1 MVEGG
6 LGGAGGAGMFK
17 IAKPLVTGVAKD
29 DRFTLSSKDYTVL
42 TGGQS
47 QRWGVGGMGGHI
59 QETTCTVRLGFSNCT
74 VGDNQFG

>member
-1 MVEGG
+1 MR
-6 LGGAGGAGMFK
+6 GAGGGAGMFK

-47 QRWGVGGMGGHI
+47 QRWGLGGWGGTYKRQHALSGWVFLI
-59 QETTCTVRLGFSNCT
+59 VL
-74 VGDNQFG
+74 